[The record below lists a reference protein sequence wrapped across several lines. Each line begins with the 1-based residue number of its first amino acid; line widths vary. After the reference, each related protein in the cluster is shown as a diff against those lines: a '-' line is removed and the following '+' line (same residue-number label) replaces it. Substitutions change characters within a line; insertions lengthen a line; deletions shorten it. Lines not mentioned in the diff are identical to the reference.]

1 MVTNHIQK
9 REKGCFPFLGRK
21 TFFPNPY
28 QTFLQVPWVNIE
40 LLAYMLIVRKTGE
53 RVTGVSSGKRRACP
67 IKKGRGKLLERPRII
82 FG

>member
-1 MVTNHIQK
+1 MTNHIQK
-9 REKGCFPFLGRK
+9 TEKGCFPFLGRK
-21 TFFPNPY
+21 TFFPYPY

-53 RVTGVSSGKRRACP
+53 RVTGVPSGKSRACP
-67 IKKGRGKLLERPRII
+67 IKKGQGKLLERPPII